1 MSLRA
6 LIITALGAAAFV
18 VLLLLVLGFYF
29 SEALKGDSARINTAG
44 HELFLSYRI
53 AWHLEEMAE
62 EGEDVEALKKQVRSD
77 MVEIEATLRGLVRGD
92 PERGVTETKDPE
104 ELKAL
109 SENLDK
115 WQEVKRVLGEMLTLS
130 PDRIQKEAHKRFDHT
145 LLPDFVSSLHTT
157 VQLMDR
163 SSASKLSLFKVT
175 FAVFTGVSFLTF
187 AGIAALLIRRILRPL
202 SEVAEGIE
210 RISEGD
216 FTHRLSVRSE
226 DELGRLA
233 GYYNEMAQKLRGP
246 VNNYRELVETIPDA
260 VVELDREGYISYAN
274 EAALAVGGYKSE
286 EMLFKNYIEF
296 VPPPSR
302 DAWARVFNTVLG
314 GETVKNSEQ
323 AVNFKDGAGSVEI
336 NAFPIW
342 KEKEIVGVRCM
353 LKDIREQKRMMD
365 ELVRAR
371 ENAEEMAKK
380 LRTTVEE
387 LEEFALLAVRRE
399 LKMQEIKDGL
409 KRMRE
414 KRDYGEG
421 SDPGD

>member
-1 MSLRA
+1 
-6 LIITALGAAAFV
+6 
-18 VLLLLVLGFYF
+18 
-29 SEALKGDSARINTAG
+29 
-44 HELFLSYRI
+44 
-53 AWHLEEMAE
+53 
-62 EGEDVEALKKQVRSD
+62 
-77 MVEIEATLRGLVRGD
+77 
-92 PERGVTETKDPE
+92 
-104 ELKAL
+104 
-109 SENLDK
+109 
-115 WQEVKRVLGEMLTLS
+115 
-130 PDRIQKEAHKRFDHT
+130 
-145 LLPDFVSSLHTT
+145 
-157 VQLMDR
+157 
-163 SSASKLSLFKVT
+163 
-175 FAVFTGVSFLTF
+175 LTF
-187 AGIAALLIRRILRPL
+187 ACIAALLIRRILRPL

-226 DELGRLA
+226 DELGRLT
-233 GYYNEMAQKLRGP
+233 GYYNEMVQKLRGP
-246 VNNYRELVETIPDA
+246 VNHYRELVETIPDA

-274 EAALAVGGYKSE
+274 EAALAVRGYKRE
-286 EMLFKNYIEF
+286 EMLFKNYTEF

-323 AVNFKDGAGSVEI
+323 AVNFKDGTGSVEI

-342 KEKEIVGVRCM
+342 REKEIVGVRCL

-380 LRTTVEE
+380 LRATVEE

-421 SDPGD
+421 SDLGH